1 MFQKIT
7 LKVVLLGN
15 SGVGKSALM
24 NQYVNNRFSC
34 LYRATVGTDFLVK
47 EIKLEKQQVTL
58 QIWDTAGTERFQSL
72 GAALYRG
79 SDCCLL
85 VYDLTSAT
93 SFKAV
98 DMWKKEF
105 LVQANPPNP
114 QHFPFV
120 LVGNKTDLESRE
132 VYSRMAQ
139 EWCQNNNAQY
149 FEVSAKEAVNVDE
162 AFIAAVKMSL
172 KYWELHKEDEKKNT
186 PDHVQLSSDKHPDKL
201 KEACSC

>member
-1 MFQKIT
+1 
-7 LKVVLLGN
+7 
-15 SGVGKSALM
+15 M
-24 NQYVNNRFSC
+24 NQYVNNRFSS
-34 LYRATVGTDFLVK
+34 LYRATIGADFLVK
-47 EIKLEKQQVTL
+47 EIKLENKQVIV

-85 VYDLTSAT
+85 VFDLTSAT

-105 LVQANPPNP
+105 LIQAKPSDP

-120 LVGNKTDLESRE
+120 LVGNKTDLDSRE
-132 VYSRMAQ
+132 VYSRVVQ

-149 FEVSAKEAVNVDE
+149 FEVSAKEAVNVNE

-172 KYWELHKEDEKKNT
+172 KYWDQHKEEEEKKT
-186 PDHVQLSSDKHPDKL
+186 ADYIQLGSDKHPDKF